1 MKILIIGAGETG
13 FYIASEFSE
22 DNFEVTVVDEN
33 PNQLKVIQ
41 RSLNVAG
48 I

>member
-22 DNFEVTVVDEN
+22 VSFNVTVIDEDPIN
-33 PNQLKVIQ
+33 
-41 RSLNVAG
+41 
-48 I
+48 

>member
-22 DNFEVTVVDEN
+22 DNYEVTLVDEN
-33 PNQLKVIQ
+33 PKQL
-41 RSLNVAG
+41 R
-48 I
+48 